1 MGPCGSLF
9 HVTRGDWDLS
19 VALVDKVADLPLLA
33 PSLCVV
39 CNLAAR
45 ALSACVAAAVTE
57 AEEEP
62 EVDAGKSKR
71 LPLAGPPVGPPR
83 RRPLEAWR
91 GLPLDE
97 GTAAAEA
104 AVCVVAVERSMRK
117 WMMFLLVENFVGPP
131 LPPPLPT
138 TTTPPPGAG
147 GAAEEEEAEAELAE
161 AAAPVA
167 ISLRLDVNNSWA
179 VLLEVPLTLGV
190 WSGGKALCG

>member
-117 WMMFLLVENFVGPP
+117 WMMFPLLAVNFVGPT
-131 LPPPLPT
+131 PPPPPP
-138 TTTPPPGAG
+138 TTPPGTG
-147 GAAEEEEAEAELAE
+147 GAAEEEEEAEAELPQ
-161 AAAPVA
+161 AAAAMA